1 MARINTTSSLTG
13 KLAQRQGGILLYGI
27 TPPKAD
33 HGAEKIA
40 EIATLQI
47 QRLDSVAEARLDGL
61 VLYDTQDEAERTNLQ
76 RPFPFLATLD
86 PLRYAQH
93 DLAPLALP
101 KIVYRAVGKYA
112 PTDFEA
118 DLTRLGAGPAVF
130 VGAASR
136 QQAVQR
142 SLKDAYSLR
151 RSRQPAL
158 QLGGVVIP
166 ERHLA
171 NQDEHLRMAAKV
183 EQGCSFFISQC
194 VYHVEATKNL
204 LSDYYY
210 ACEAS
215 GKAMVPIIL
224 TLTPCG
230 SMKTLDFMKWLGISI
245 PRWLENDLARSGDV
259 LQQSLKA
266 CIDNF
271 AELLAYAQAKGIPLG
286 CNVESVAIRREEI
299 EASLQL
305 VRDVR
310 ALFEAQRASY

>member
-1 MARINTTSSLTG
+1 LSLQD

-27 TPPKAD
+27 TPPKAG

-40 EIATLQI
+40 EIAALQM
-47 QRLDSVAEARLDGL
+47 QRLDSLAEARLDGL
-61 VLYDTQDEAERTNLQ
+61 VLYDTQDEAERTDLQ

-86 PLRYAQH
+86 PLRYAQQ

-112 PTDFEA
+112 PADFEA
-118 DLTRLGAGPAVF
+118 DLARLGAGPAVF

-151 RSRQPAL
+151 RTRQPAL
-158 QLGGVVIP
+158 QLGGVAIP

-171 NQDEHLRMAAKV
+171 DQNEHMRMAAKV

-204 LSDYYY
+204 LSDYFY

-215 GKAMVPIIL
+215 GTAMVPIIL

-230 SMKTLDFMKWLGISI
+230 SAKTLAFMKWLGISI
-245 PRWLENDLARSGDV
+245 PRWLENDLARSGDI

-271 AELLAYAQAKGIPLG
+271 ADLLAYAQAKGIPLG

-305 VRDVR
+305 VRDIR
-310 ALFEAQRASY
+310 ALFESRRASC